1 MITFFTQNTLSHT
14 FFSCSQLVRVV
25 IVTPLLKAQVQDE
38 ALCAHIIAQHVV
50 HYTFCKEYTSYYRKL
65 ATKTVSIQ
73 QEELQ
78 EH

>member
-1 MITFFTQNTLSHT
+1 MDMWVCAKLVP
-14 FFSCSQLVRVV
+14 FSAGQG
-25 IVTPLLKAQVQDE
+25 Q
-38 ALCAHIIAQHVV
+38 
-50 HYTFCKEYTSYYRKL
+50 CKEYTSYYRKL